1 MLVVNKLFTNKNL
14 TIIILNSKIL
24 IIKTIRLKSSEK
36 KTYKISNNFI

>member
-1 MLVVNKLFTNKNL
+1 MLVVNKLLTNKNL

-36 KTYKISNNFI
+36 KNI